1 MTRDKLLFY
10 FTAFMITCYLV
21 ANVMAVKV
29 IHIFGVSIFDAG
41 TIIYPLTYLMV
52 NIITEIWNYQ
62 TTRRVVFTA
71 LGAQIVFC
79 AFAFL
84 GTLMPYPPEPEYEG
98 IAVAYNT
105 LFTFQGRIML
115 ASIVGFA
122 TGELLNAYSLQKI
135 KEFQKRNT
143 NWPQYL
149 WIRTIS
155 SSAMAY
161 VIDTTIFVCIAFT
174 GVMTMKEVMSM
185 IVIKIGAK
193 ILCELLINTPMVY
206 LIAGQIRKHVSQ

>member
-1 MTRDKLLFY
+1 MTREKLLFY

-41 TIIYPLTYLMV
+41 TIIYPLTYLMG

-84 GTLMPYPPEPEYEG
+84 GTFMPYPPEPEYEG

-174 GVMTMKEVMSM
+174 GVMPMKEVMSM
-185 IVIKIGAK
+185 IVIQIGAK

>member
-41 TIIYPLTYLMV
+41 TIIYPLTYLMG

-71 LGAQIVFC
+71 LGDQIVFC
-79 AFAFL
+79 TFAFL

-135 KEFQKRNT
+135 KEFQKRTT

-174 GVMTMKEVMSM
+174 GVMPMKEVMSM
-185 IVIKIGAK
+185 IFIQIGAK